1 MKSSVRLEWATPD
14 DAEAMLAV
22 HRAAVRGTAVGFY
35 DPAVIED
42 WGSPTQPENVAGLAQ
57 RIRCGEEEAVIA
69 RDAFGRAVG
78 FGSIVPRDRELRG
91 LYVHPAHGRS
101 GIGAMLVAELEVRA
115 RRHGLTELTLDAS
128 INAEA
133 FYRRN
138 GYQVEGR
145 GEHVLPSGRRIA
157 CAHMRKQLQA
167 SATLRTRLS
176 EN

>member
-1 MKSSVRLEWATPD
+1 MKSSVRLEWATSD

-22 HRAAVRGTAVGFY
+22 HRAAVRGTAAGFY

-42 WGSPTQPENVAGLAQ
+42 WGSPLQPENVAGLAQ

-69 RDAFGRAVG
+69 RDAAGRAVG
-78 FGSIVPRDRELRG
+78 FGSIVPRAHELRG

-101 GIGAMLVAELEVRA
+101 GIGAMIVGELEGRA

-138 GYQVEGR
+138 GFQVEGR

-157 CAHMRKQLQA
+157 CVHMRKQL
-167 SATLRTRLS
+167 
-176 EN
+176 